1 MSKGPMM
8 PFGGKPRPT
17 QAERLIEP
25 AQAQAAARPQAPQR
39 PIEPAKP
46 AMRTVLGQGCIVEG
60 KLVCSGPTQLDGKVT
75 GELVADDFLIVDR
88 NASILA
94 DLNVQEVV
102 VRGVVKGNIN
112 ATRRVTLE
120 ETAQVEGD
128 IAAPAVE
135 MKIGAQMSG
144 KIDVI
149 HRAREAQ
156 GASMAPQSHQAPLG
170 AQPQPLP
177 AAAPIQPAQREPAPA
192 QPAQREP
199 APAFVAFDDGT
210 DRSGF

>member
-17 QAERLIEP
+17 PAERAIEP
-25 AQAQAAARPQAPQR
+25 AQAQAAARAQTPQR
-39 PIEPAKP
+39 PVEPAKP
-46 AMRTVLGQGCIVEG
+46 AMRTVLGQGCVVEG

-88 NASILA
+88 NAAILA

-120 ETAQVEGD
+120 ESAQVEGD

-156 GASMAPQSHQAPLG
+156 
-170 AQPQPLP
+170 
-177 AAAPIQPAQREPAPA
+177 AAAASQMQQAPA
-192 QPAQREP
+192 QPLPTAAPLQPAPREP
-199 APAFVAFDDGT
+199 APAFVAFDDAPE
-210 DRSGF
+210 RSGF